1 MSAGV
6 LTAQGPGRRGILPGF
21 SLTMGLSLSYLG
33 LIVLLPIAALLI
45 RASGLSWHEFVAATT
60 SPRALA
66 AYEVTVVSALEAV
79 AFNAVVGL
87 LFAWVL
93 ARYDFPG
100 RRLLD
105 SVMDLPFAMPTAVAG
120 VALTAAFAPNG
131 VFGQVLVPLGIKV
144 AHAQPG
150 IALAMAFTSLPFV
163 VRTLQPVIEDLDLDN
178 EEAARILGAG
188 EAQVF
193 TRVVLPVIAPAL
205 VAGVTLAFARCLG
218 EFGAIIF
225 IAGNRPFETEIAAL
239 LIYIRLEEYDYG
251 AATAIASV
259 VLAVAFLVMLA
270 TNALQAWQQR
280 YLDKG

>member
-1 MSAGV
+1 MSIAA
-6 LTAQGPGRRGILPGF
+6 LTARAPGRRGILPGF
-21 SLTMGLSLSYLG
+21 SLTMGLSVSYLG

-45 RASGLSWHEFVAATT
+45 KASGLTLHEFLAATT

-66 AYEVTVVSALEAV
+66 SYKVTVVSALEAV

-131 VFGQVLVPLGIKV
+131 IFGEFLVPLGIKV
-144 AHAQPG
+144 AHTQIG
-150 IALAMAFTSLPFV
+150 IAVAMAFTSLPFV
-163 VRTLQPVIEDLDLDN
+163 VRTLQPVIEDLETDT
-178 EEAARILGAG
+178 EEAARILGAS
-188 EAQVF
+188 ELQVF
-193 TRVVLPVIAPAL
+193 LKVVLPVIAPAL
-205 VAGVTLAFARCLG
+205 IAGITLAFARCLG

-225 IAGNRPFETEIAAL
+225 IAGNRPFETEITAL
-239 LIYIRLEEYDYG
+239 LIYIRLEEYEYG
-251 AATAIASV
+251 AATAIATV
-259 VLAVAFLVMLA
+259 VLGVAFVVMLA
-270 TNALQAWQQR
+270 TNALQAWHQR

>member
-1 MSAGV
+1 MSIAA
-6 LTAQGPGRRGILPGF
+6 LTKRVPGRRGILPGF

-33 LIVLLPIAALLI
+33 LIVLLPIGALLLK
-45 RASGLSWHEFVAATT
+45 ASGLTLDEFLAATT

-66 AYEVTVVSALEAV
+66 SYEVTVVSALQAV
-79 AFNAVVGL
+79 AFNAVAGL

-100 RRLLD
+100 RRFLD

-131 VFGQVLVPLGIKV
+131 IFGEFLAPLGIKI

-150 IALAMAFTSLPFV
+150 IAIAMAFTSLPFV
-163 VRTLQPVIEDLDLDN
+163 VRTLQPVIEDLETET
-178 EEAARILGAG
+178 EEAARILGAS
-188 EAQVF
+188 ELQVF
-193 TRVVLPVIAPAL
+193 LKVVLPVIAPAL
-205 VAGVTLAFARCLG
+205 IAGVTLAFARCLG

-225 IAGNRPFETEIAAL
+225 IAGNRPFETEITAL
-239 LIYIRLEEYDYG
+239 LIYIRLEEYEYG
-251 AATAIASV
+251 AATAIATV
-259 VLAVAFLVMLA
+259 VLGVAFVVMLA
-270 TNALQAWQQR
+270 TNALQAWHQR

>member
-1 MSAGV
+1 MSIAA
-6 LTAQGPGRRGILPGF
+6 LTARAPGRRGILPGF
-21 SLTMGLSLSYLG
+21 SLTMGLSVSYLG

-45 RASGLSWHEFVAATT
+45 KASGLTLHEFLAATT

-66 AYEVTVVSALEAV
+66 SYRVTVVSALEAV

-131 VFGQVLVPLGIKV
+131 IFGQYLAPMGIKI

-150 IALAMAFTSLPFV
+150 IAIAMAFTSLPFV
-163 VRTLQPVIEDLDLDN
+163 VRTIQPVIEDLETDV
-178 EEAARILGAG
+178 EEAARILGAN
-188 EAQVF
+188 EFQVF
-193 TRVVLPVIAPAL
+193 LRVVLPTILPAL
-205 VAGVTLAFARCLG
+205 IAGVTLAFARCLG

-225 IAGNRPFETEIAAL
+225 IAGNRPFETEITAL
-239 LIYIRLEEYDYG
+239 LIYIRLEEYEYG
-251 AATAIASV
+251 AATAIATV
-259 VLAVAFLVMLA
+259 VLGVAFLVMLA
-270 TNALQAWQQR
+270 TNALQAWHQR

>member
-1 MSAGV
+1 MSIAARFG
-6 LTAQGPGRRGILPGF
+6 AAPGRRSVLPGF

-33 LIVLLPIAALLI
+33 LIVLLPIGALLLK
-45 RASGLSWHEFVAATT
+45 ASGLSWSEFLAATT
-60 SPRALA
+60 SARALA
-66 AYEVTVVSALEAV
+66 SYRVTALSAAEAV

-100 RRLLD
+100 RRFLD

-131 VFGQVLVPLGIKV
+131 LFGQVLVPLGIKI

-150 IALAMAFTSLPFV
+150 IVAAMAFTSLPFV
-163 VRTLQPVIEDLDLDN
+163 VRTVQPVIEDLELDV
-178 EEAARILGAG
+178 EEAARILGAS
-188 EAQVF
+188 EVQVF
-193 TRVVLPVIAPAL
+193 LRVVLPTIMPAL
-205 VAGVTLAFARCLG
+205 IAGITLAFARCLG

-225 IAGNRPFETEIAAL
+225 IAGNRPFETEITAL
-239 LIYIRLEEYDYG
+239 LIYIRLEEYEYG
-251 AATAIASV
+251 AATAIATV
-259 VLAVAFLVMLA
+259 VLAVAFVVMLA